1 MRALQDIIAE
11 MRHEIEKVCIIM
23 PVVGEKLDELA
34 DEMDDVI
41 ERFED
46 DLR

>member
-23 PVVGEKLDELA
+23 PDVGAKLDELV
-34 DEMDDVI
+34 DEMDDCI
-41 ERFED
+41 ERLD
-46 DLR
+46 DDGK

>member
-11 MRHEIEKVCIIM
+11 MKHEIEKVCIIM
-23 PVVGEKLDELA
+23 PDVGEKLEKLV
-34 DEMDDVI
+34 DEMDGVI
-41 ERFED
+41 ERIED

>member
-11 MRHEIEKVCIIM
+11 MKHEIEKVCIIM
-23 PVVGEKLDELA
+23 PDIGAKLEELT
-34 DEMDDVI
+34 DEMEDCI